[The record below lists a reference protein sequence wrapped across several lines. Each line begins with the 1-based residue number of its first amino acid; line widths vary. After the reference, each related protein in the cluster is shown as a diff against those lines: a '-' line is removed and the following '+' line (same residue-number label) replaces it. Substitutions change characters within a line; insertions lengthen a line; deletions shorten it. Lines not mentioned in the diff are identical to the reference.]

1 MAFLSQFGQS
11 IPEMNLKLSP
21 QVAPM
26 IKLSYS
32 IWQKNKNRGDETW
45 WCRVREKGHSP
56 LDVNLHTKVKAQ
68 AEAFMLLRKHEVE
81 LYNAQLL
88 AGEPADPSKLLRRG
102 CPAQAVSSPSKTVST
117 LMVCLDQ
124 WGADLRRRGFS
135 SRTIRTYTTN
145 VSYMLKDL
153 NLSVTTLT
161 PETVRRQTTE
171 HDQLKASTRRCYFM
185 SYREF
190 LKYAVKHYGISAD
203 VLEEIPKI
211 HQTQTD
217 RPYWTMNEIRQI
229 IDNVHCKS
237 KLVEDCYKAYF
248 WLMACSGARQGEAG
262 ALEWDDISNDG
273 VITFR
278 ASTTKGNKSRRV
290 PLEWRILEMIN
301 RLPRRGKKIF
311 YDIHETQPMRYHVLA
326 KAIKAAGVRPG
337 CLHSLRHSCSMYM
350 YAHTADIKATA
361 ELLGHSAVTALQ
373 YYQSSRSPDQLRDI
387 VSKAFEDS
395 NQLPSPMDRL
405 IEDDLI

>member
-1 MAFLSQFGQS
+1 MVIQYRKYTSK
-11 IPEMNLKLSP
+11 PYLKEYLMLK
-21 QVAPM
+21 V
-26 IKLSYS
+26 SYS
-32 IWQKNKNRGDETW
+32 LWQKNKNRGDDTY
-45 WCRVREKGHSP
+45 WCRVREKGHTP
-56 LDVNLHTKVKAQ
+56 LDVNLHTKNKAQ
-68 AEAFMLLRKHEVE
+68 AEAFIMLRKHEVE

-88 AGEPADPSKLLRRG
+88 AGESADASKILRRG
-102 CPAQAVSSPSKTVST
+102 TTKTPLSRNSKPVST
-117 LMVCLDQ
+117 LRVCLDQ
-124 WGADLRRRGFS
+124 WEADLRRRGFS

-153 NLSVTTLT
+153 NLSVPTLT

-217 RPYWTMNEIRQI
+217 RPYWTMNEIRRI

-237 KLVEDCYKAYF
+237 KLVEDCYKAYY
-248 WLMACSGARQGEAG
+248 WLMATSGARQGEAG

-301 RLPRRGKKIF
+301 RLPRRGKKVF
-311 YDIHETQPMRYHVLA
+311 HDIHETQPMRFHILA
-326 KAIKAAGVRPG
+326 KAIKAAGVRAG
-337 CLHSLRHSCSMYM
+337 GLHTFRHSASMYL

-405 IEDDLI
+405 IEADLL